1 MELNISS
8 FFATVTPRELSSSV
22 AESGPCAG
30 ALTWAASCKASVHHN
45 LLDDDEKRDAFR
57 AWVRNYGGWS
67 AEEIAA
73 WSNTELNALLL
84 QWISG
89 DLREMGID
97 DDTTEIDWEHVEAM
111 QQGGT
116 YPCNLF
122 KGSDGAVYFDLS
134 C

>member
-30 ALTWAASCKASVHHN
+30 ALTWSASCKASIHHT
-45 LLDDDEKRDAFR
+45 LLTNDDERESFR
-57 AWVRNYGGWS
+57 AWVETSGGWT

-73 WSNTELNALLL
+73 WTDTELNALLL
-84 QWISG
+84 QWIAG

-97 DDTTEIDWEHVEAM
+97 DDTSGIDWADVK
-111 QQGGT
+111 QGQNEGT

-122 KGSDGAVYFDLS
+122 KGSNGDIYFDLS
-134 C
+134 